1 MRASGQQFEIAA
13 GGYSAVV
20 TEVGATLRMLRYE
33 DRDLVAGFEA
43 DEMMP
48 MFRGAVIAP
57 WPNRIEDGRYEF
69 GGNAYQLPLNEPDRR
84 TALHGLVSWSA
95 WRVATH
101 DADRVVLTHRLFPQ
115 SGYPF
120 LLDLTMSYSLDDKGL
135 TCQLTASNGGDIDAP
150 YGCASHSYLV
160 AGSGRVDD
168 WTLTLG
174 ASTYLTVTPD
184 RLLPVGLVDVGGT
197 PYDFRSGRPLRELY
211 VDHAFTDL
219 TRSGAGLASA
229 QLQAADGTGVEVV
242 WDSTTCG
249 WAQVHTADRPERR
262 FDRAGLAFEP
272 MTCPPDAFNSGQG
285 LVVLKPGDDHQAWWR
300 VSAL

>member
-1 MRASGQQFEIAA
+1 MRASGEQFEIAA
-13 GGYSAVV
+13 AGYSAVV
-20 TEVGATLRMLRYE
+20 TEVGATLRMLRYQ

-48 MFRGAVIAP
+48 MFRGAVVAP
-57 WPNRIEDGRYEF
+57 WPNRIADGRYEF
-69 GGNAYQLPLNEPDRR
+69 GGEAYQLPLSEPDRR

-95 WRVATH
+95 WRVAAH
-101 DADRVVLTHRLFPQ
+101 EKDRVELTHRLYPQ
-115 SGYPF
+115 TGYPF
-120 LLDLTMSYSLDDKGL
+120 LLDLTMSYAVDADGL
-135 TCQLTASNGGDIDAP
+135 SCELTASNAGDAEAP

-160 AGSGRVDD
+160 AGAGRVDD

-174 ASTYLTVTPD
+174 ASTYLAVTED

-197 PYDFRSGRPLRELY
+197 PYDFRAGRPLRGLY

-219 TRSGAGLASA
+219 ERSGSGLASA
-229 QLQAADGTGVEVV
+229 RLLASDGSGVEVV
-242 WDSTTCG
+242 WSKSCG

-272 MTCPPDAFNSGQG
+272 MTCPPDAFNSGQS
-285 LVVLKPGDDHQAWWR
+285 LVVLKPGDEHRAWWR
-300 VSAL
+300 ISAV